1 MSVPQDGTF
10 EVALSATEAQAAAT
24 LQSAVAL
31 TRELKRVKAGAA
43 AGQARELRR
52 ALEGAE
58 TLAAQL
64 AEAARSLRAG
74 YDFDEQ
80 AYLASGAY
88 SKELLATAATAGVDL
103 FEEDERLLCYPS
115 LVRILPDQAA
125 LEIDRKRERRLRPSV
140 VVALLA
146 AAQRRGPRFRPEPFL
161 DSLRNAY
168 ELVVARDGKKPDAVV
183 RLIDIWTVLTVL
195 PGQSR
200 EYTKQEFA
208 RDLYLL
214 DQSGRTT
221 TSRSSRRLRWS
232 ASTGTKGAGVL
243 TTVTR
248 GGQQRRY
255 WGIAFS
261 LPSQSAGAGTAGGMG
276 PEAERSPTAG
286 G

>member
-1 MSVPQDGTF
+1 MPQNGAF
-10 EVALSATEAQAAAT
+10 EAALSATEVQATAT
-24 LQSAVAL
+24 LQSAAAL
-31 TRELKRVKAGAA
+31 TRELKRVKAGSA
-43 AGQARELRR
+43 AGQTRELRPPR
-52 ALEGAE
+52 EAAE

-64 AEAARSLRAG
+64 AEAAQSLRVG

-88 SKELLATAATAGVDL
+88 AKELLASAAAAGVDM

-115 LVRILPDQAA
+115 LVRILSDQAA

-146 AAQRRGPRFRPEPFL
+146 AAQRRGPRFRPAPFL
-161 DSLRNAY
+161 DSLRIAY

-183 RLIDIWTVLTVL
+183 RLIDIWALLTML
-195 PGQSR
+195 PGQGR

-214 DQSGRTT
+214 DQSGLAT

-261 LPSQSAGAGTAGGMG
+261 LPPRSAPGQAGGPESAAAG
-276 PEAERSPTAG
+276 PPTVEG
-286 G
+286 

>member
-1 MSVPQDGTF
+1 MPQNGAF
-10 EVALSATEAQAAAT
+10 EAALSATEVQATAT
-24 LQSAVAL
+24 LQSAAAL
-31 TRELKRVKAGAA
+31 TRELKRVKAGSA
-43 AGQARELRR
+43 AGQTRELRR
-52 ALEGAE
+52 ALEAAE

-64 AEAARSLRAG
+64 AEAAQSLRVG

-88 SKELLATAATAGVDL
+88 AKELLASAAAAGVDM

-115 LVRILPDQAA
+115 LVRILSDQVA

-146 AAQRRGPRFRPEPFL
+146 AAQRRGPRFRPAPFL
-161 DSLRNAY
+161 DSLRIAY

-183 RLIDIWTVLTVL
+183 RLIDIWALLTML
-195 PGQSR
+195 PGQGR

-214 DQSGRTT
+214 DQSGLAT

-261 LPSQSAGAGTAGGMG
+261 PPSRDGGAGAGGGLG
-276 PEAERSPTAG
+276 SGADGSPTAG

>member
-1 MSVPQDGTF
+1 MPQNGAF
-10 EVALSATEAQAAAT
+10 EAALSATEVQATAT
-24 LQSAVAL
+24 LQSAAAL
-31 TRELKRVKAGAA
+31 TRELKRVKAGSA
-43 AGQARELRR
+43 AGQTRELRR
-52 ALEGAE
+52 ALEAAE

-64 AEAARSLRAG
+64 AEAAQSLRVG

-88 SKELLATAATAGVDL
+88 AKELLASAAAAGVDM

-115 LVRILPDQAA
+115 LVRILSDQVA

-146 AAQRRGPRFRPEPFL
+146 AAQRRGPRFRPAPFL
-161 DSLRNAY
+161 DSLRIAY

-183 RLIDIWTVLTVL
+183 RLIDIWALLTML

-214 DQSGRTT
+214 DQSGLATT
-221 TSRSSRRLRWS
+221 PRSSRRLRWS

-243 TTVTR
+243 ATVTR

-255 WGIAFS
+255 WGVAFS
-261 LPSQSAGAGTAGGMG
+261 LPSQTAVAGPAGGVG
-276 PEAERSPTAG
+276 SEAERPPGAG

>member
-1 MSVPQDGTF
+1 MPQDGTF
-10 EVALSATEAQAAAT
+10 EAALSATEARAAAT
-24 LQSAVAL
+24 LQSAAAL
-31 TRELKRVKAGAA
+31 TRELKRVKAGSA

-52 ALEGAE
+52 ALEAAE

-88 SKELLATAATAGVDL
+88 AKELLATAATAGVDV

-115 LVRILPDQAA
+115 LVRIVPEQAA
-125 LEIDRKRERRLRPSV
+125 LEVDRKRERRLRPSV

-146 AAQRRGPRFRPEPFL
+146 AAQRKGPRFRPEPFL

-168 ELVVARDGKKPDAVV
+168 ELVVARDGKRPDAVV
-183 RLIDIWTVLTVL
+183 RLIDVWAVLTVL
-195 PGQSR
+195 PGQAR

-214 DQSGRTT
+214 DQSGLTT
-221 TSRSSRRLRWS
+221 TSRSGRRLRWS

-261 LPSQSAGAGTAGGMG
+261 LPAEPPRADQVGDAGSDAQRPATAGG
-276 PEAERSPTAG
+276 
-286 G
+286 

>member
-1 MSVPQDGTF
+1 VPQNGAF
-10 EVALSATEAQAAAT
+10 EAALSATEVQATAT
-24 LQSAVAL
+24 LQSAAAL
-31 TRELKRVKAGAA
+31 TRELKRVKAGSA
-43 AGQARELRR
+43 AGQTRELRR
-52 ALEGAE
+52 ALEAAE

-64 AEAARSLRAG
+64 AEAAQSLRVG

-88 SKELLATAATAGVDL
+88 AKELLASAAAAGVDM

-115 LVRILPDQAA
+115 LVRILSDQVA

-146 AAQRRGPRFRPEPFL
+146 AAQRRGPRFRPAPFL
-161 DSLRNAY
+161 DSLRIAY

-183 RLIDIWTVLTVL
+183 RLIDIWALLTML
-195 PGQSR
+195 PGQGR

-214 DQSGRTT
+214 DQSGLAT

-261 LPSQSAGAGTAGGMG
+261 PPSRDGGAGPGGG
-276 PEAERSPTAG
+276 LGSRADGSPTAG

>member
-1 MSVPQDGTF
+1 VGVSPDETF
-10 EVALSATEAQAAAT
+10 EGSLSATEAQAAAT
-24 LQSAVAL
+24 LQAAAAL

-52 ALEGAE
+52 ALEAAE

-80 AYLASGAY
+80 AYLGSGEYA
-88 SKELLATAATAGVDL
+88 KELLATAAAAGVGM

-115 LVRILPDQAA
+115 LVRILSDQVA

-146 AAQRRGPRFRPEPFL
+146 AAQRRGPRFRAEPFL
-161 DSLRNAY
+161 DSLRTAY
-168 ELVVARDGKKPDAVV
+168 ELVVARDAKRPDAVV
-183 RLIDIWTVLTVL
+183 RLIDVWAVLTVL
-195 PGQSR
+195 PGQGR

-214 DQSGRTT
+214 DQSGLST
-221 TSRSSRRLRWS
+221 TSRSSRQLRWS

-261 LPSQSAGAGTAGGMG
+261 LPPRSAPGQAGGPESAAAG
-276 PEAERSPTAG
+276 PPTVEG
-286 G
+286 

>member
-1 MSVPQDGTF
+1 VPQDGTF

-43 AGQARELRR
+43 AGQTRELRR
-52 ALEGAE
+52 ALEVAE

-64 AEAARSLRAG
+64 AEAAGSLRAG

-80 AYLASGAY
+80 AYLASGGYA
-88 SKELLATAATAGVDL
+88 KELLAAAATAGVDL

-168 ELVVARDGKKPDAVV
+168 ELVVARDGKKSDAVV
-183 RLIDIWTVLTVL
+183 RLIDIWAVLTVL
-195 PGQSR
+195 PGQAR

-214 DQSGRTT
+214 DQSGHTT
-221 TSRSSRRLRWS
+221 TSRSSRQLRWS
-232 ASTGTKGAGVL
+232 ASTGTRGAGVL

-261 LPSQSAGAGTAGGMG
+261 LPSQPTGAGPAGGLKLEA
-276 PEAERSPTAG
+276 EAERSPTAG